1 MFATRGYSQ
10 TSVRDIAREA
20 GLLSGSLYHHFSS
33 KEDIAAEV
41 LRDFMS
47 GLHARFEQIA
57 EAAPDAQTALEGLVR
72 EAFRAIHESPY
83 AVALYQNETALFKS
97 TAEFAFV
104 MDASL
109 TIERVWRGV
118 LVAGRSSGQFRAD
131 LDPNLAYQFIR
142 DTVWSSVR
150 WYNPRGRYPHKR
162 IADQFLL
169 MLYGGLLKD

>member
-1 MFATRGYSQ
+1 
-10 TSVRDIAREA
+10 
-20 GLLSGSLYHHFSS
+20 
-33 KEDIAAEV
+33 
-41 LRDFMS
+41 
-47 GLHARFEQIA
+47 
-57 EAAPDAQTALEGLVR
+57 
-72 EAFRAIHESPY
+72 
-83 AVALYQNETALFKS
+83 
-97 TAEFAFV
+97 
-104 MDASL
+104 
-109 TIERVWRGV
+109 V